1 MWKLSQSLSRGLKR
15 SENSFVFTL
24 EFSVL
29 DDRAS
34 VSSKDIDNRISWKR
48 KQPLVVANR
57 SYLSLCPLFSM
68 TDIVHNVDFLS
79 TIFSHPAGS
88 SIRRKN
94 DRWLRMWIREKRWDG
109 EVSFSFETLQFF
121 FFFFFVLSC
130 LRNEE
135 RKRRR
140 KGGRKKKAIERND
153 QRKIFWKRKFRVYEK
168 YTLFFSLSIINFLFL
183 NNKNMRNVYTLRREV
198 ITINENCENCLIC
211 YGCHAIVWKV
221 YFTKRLPPFCILY
234 RRTFIS
240 RIHYRLSKKEM
251 RINST
256 RNSSRPKINFTY
268 YYISFLTF

>member
-121 FFFFFVLSC
+121 FFFFLC
-130 LRNEE
+130 
-135 RKRRR
+135 
-140 KGGRKKKAIERND
+140 
-153 QRKIFWKRKFRVYEK
+153 FRVYVTRKEK
-168 YTLFFSLSIINFLFL
+168 EEE
-183 NNKNMRNVYTLRREV
+183 KEEERRKQSRE
-198 ITINENCENCLIC
+198 TINEKYFENGNLGFMKSIP
-211 YGCHAIVWKV
+211 Y
-221 YFTKRLPPFCILY
+221 
-234 RRTFIS
+234 
-240 RIHYRLSKKEM
+240 
-251 RINST
+251 
-256 RNSSRPKINFTY
+256 
-268 YYISFLTF
+268 SFR

>member
-1 MWKLSQSLSRGLKR
+1 MVK
-15 SENSFVFTL
+15 
-24 EFSVL
+24 SVL
-29 DDRAS
+29 
-34 VSSKDIDNRISWKR
+34 VSR
-48 KQPLVVANR
+48 R
-57 SYLSLCPLFSM
+57 SNS
-68 TDIVHNVDFLS
+68 
-79 TIFSHPAGS
+79 
-88 SIRRKN
+88 
-94 DRWLRMWIREKRWDG
+94 
-109 EVSFSFETLQFF
+109 

-183 NNKNMRNVYTLRREV
+183 NNKNMRNVYTLRRKV